1 MAKFLTTSHTTAT
14 IETIITEAEERLVL
28 MSPYWKWPYELHTRV
43 KQADRRGVHITVVFG
58 KKDLARDQRDRM
70 AELKN
75 SELLYCETLHAKC
88 YANEKLL
95 VVSSLNLYES
105 SQGSNREMS
114 VSLERGEEAFSAAM
128 REVLSIVDASERI
141 APLSQQP
148 FRDAGAAA
156 GILTERAERVRTASN
171 GYCIRCRCPLELN
184 PGKPFCYQCWDEWAG
199 GDEPTHRRDYC
210 HRCGERRDTSL
221 DRPVCLPCYR
231 AAS

>member
-1 MAKFLTTSHTTAT
+1 VARFLTTTHTTAT

-28 MSPYWKWPYELHTRV
+28 MSPYWKWPDELHTRV
-43 KQADRRGVHITVVFG
+43 KQADRRGVQITVVFG
-58 KKDLARDQRDRM
+58 KKDLARDQLDRM

-75 SELLYCETLHAKC
+75 SELLYCEALHAKC

-114 VSLERGEEAFSAAM
+114 VSLEKGEEAFAAAM
-128 REVLSIVDASERI
+128 REVLSIVDASKKI
-141 APLSQQP
+141 TPVSQQP
-148 FRDAGAAA
+148 FRIGSAPAGRVADS
-156 GILTERAERVRTASN
+156 AERKQVAAD
-171 GYCIRCRCPLELN
+171 GYCIRCRCPLEFNLR
-184 PGKPFCYQCWDEWAG
+184 KPFCYQCWDEWAA
-199 GDEPTHRRDYC
+199 GDAPTHRRDYC
-210 HRCGERRDTSL
+210 HACGEKRVTSL